1 MPRPRFSS
9 TLFNRLDVVRKQLL
23 SNGTSNKSSDPQN
36 PWAVSLCGCRTPWV
50 HPALMPDGTR
60 VPAFRRELPVDDP
73 QPGAFVTDPSIL
85 AVALRGEASRSGC
98 WGGRRSPARGGGVT
112 PAPQGGGMGAGPGV
126 CSVSAVLCRR
136 PWHLCVCPSSSAAR
150 VPCDPRVVSAVVE
163 HGEIRVRRATCRSSR
178 QLLTRS
184 PPVCG
189 GAVGGAS
196 ALGLTHEAPRGLPST
211 GGSATAPRH
220 PHVGPAVCGC
230 LVVLLSAQK
239 VLPVPHPPAAA
250 GHSDFG
256 SRLVL
261 WALWFVAPPL
271 RTRCLWRTWVEVVAR
286 SCDTTVCAPLVWFG
300 VKRVGGEVFLH

>member
-9 TLFNRLDVVRKQLL
+9 TLFNRLDMVRKQLL

-50 HPALMPDGTR
+50 HPALMPDGTW

-136 PWHLCVCPSSSAAR
+136 PWHLCVCPSSSAAH
-150 VPCDPRVVSAVVE
+150 VPCDPRVVSTVVE

-239 VLPVPHPPAAA
+239 VLPVPNPPQLLLVTQILAPGWCSGPSGLWHHLCGPGAC
-250 GHSDFG
+250 GVPG
-256 SRLVL
+256 S
-261 WALWFVAPPL
+261 
-271 RTRCLWRTWVEVVAR
+271 
-286 SCDTTVCAPLVWFG
+286 
-300 VKRVGGEVFLH
+300 K